1 MGFFCREN
9 LEVQVY
15 KHPHYQSLNEQLMK
29 DISTLDFTW
38 HEDNIYGTNI
48 KGSQFN
54 FISNPKVPKPKGV
67 KLLEQWVTQIVR
79 SGWKVEPWLNYID
92 VNFTTWV
99 ARLDKGQ
106 ETMCHFHHPHS
117 SLVFVYFL
125 NTPKGSS
132 PLVFPTSGKK
142 VKAEAGTLVIHPSV
156 LKHKVPPNKCDGR
169 ITIASN
175 LYISEKDSF

>member
-1 MGFFCREN
+1 
-9 LEVQVY
+9 
-15 KHPHYQSLNEQLMK
+15 MK

-38 HEDNIYGTNI
+38 HEENVYGTNI

-54 FISNPKVPKPKGV
+54 FISNPHVAKPNGII
-67 KLLEQWVTQIVR
+67 LLEQWVTQLV
-79 SGWKVEPWLNYID
+79 KLNFID
-92 VNFTTWV
+92 INFHTWI
-99 ARLDKGQ
+99 ARLDEGQ
-106 ETMCHFHHPHS
+106 ETLEHS
-117 SLVFVYFL
+117 HYPVCTMVFVYFV

>member
-1 MGFFCREN
+1 MTFLCREN

-15 KHPHYQSLNEQLMK
+15 KHPHYQSLNEKLMK

-38 HEDNIYGTNI
+38 HEENVYGTNI

-54 FISNPKVPKPKGV
+54 FISNPHVAKPNGII
-67 KLLEQWVTQIVR
+67 LLEQWVTQLV
-79 SGWKVEPWLNYID
+79 KLNFID
-92 VNFTTWV
+92 INFHTWI
-99 ARLDKGQ
+99 ARLDEGQ
-106 ETMCHFHHPHS
+106 ETLEHNHYPVCTM
-117 SLVFVYFL
+117 VFVYFV

-169 ITIASN
+169 ITVASN
-175 LYISEKDSF
+175 MDIIETVH

>member
-1 MGFFCREN
+1 
-9 LEVQVY
+9 
-15 KHPHYQSLNEQLMK
+15 MK

-38 HEDNIYGTNI
+38 HEENVYGTNI

-54 FISNPKVPKPKGV
+54 FISNPHVAKPNGII
-67 KLLEQWVTQIVR
+67 LLEQWVTQLV
-79 SGWKVEPWLNYID
+79 KLNFID
-92 VNFTTWV
+92 INFHTWI
-99 ARLDKGQ
+99 ARLDEGQ
-106 ETMCHFHHPHS
+106 ETLEHS
-117 SLVFVYFL
+117 HYPVCTMVFVYFV

-169 ITIASN
+169 ITVASN
-175 LYISEKDSF
+175 MDIIETVH